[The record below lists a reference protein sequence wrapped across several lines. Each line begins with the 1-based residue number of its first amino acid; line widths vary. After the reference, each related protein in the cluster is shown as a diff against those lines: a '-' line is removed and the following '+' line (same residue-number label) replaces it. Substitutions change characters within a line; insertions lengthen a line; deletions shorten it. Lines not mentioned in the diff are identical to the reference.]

1 MIKVNTRIGKQT
13 LQIELPNM
21 KAVHQFNEVYG
32 GLPTKCDNCQSENIY
47 ISYKNPGD
55 NDYFTIRCGDCT
67 ADANFGIHK
76 KGNTLYWKDE
86 KMTIYVPPADVD
98 ATNPNTTD
106 PGSAQNLPIQQGQ
119 QPATTGQPIPEEDDL
134 PF

>member
-1 MIKVNTRIGKQT
+1 MIKVNTRIGKQS
-13 LQIELPNM
+13 LQVELPNM

-32 GLPTKCDNCQSENIY
+32 GIPTKCDHCKSENVY

-76 KGNTLYWKDE
+76 QGGTLYWKDE
-86 KMTIYVPPADVD
+86 KMTIYVPDG
-98 ATNPNTTD
+98 TSNPNRTD
-106 PGSAQNLPIQQGQ
+106 PTSAQNMPTQQGQ
-119 QPATTGQPIPEEDDL
+119 QPASYNNPGPVDPSEDL